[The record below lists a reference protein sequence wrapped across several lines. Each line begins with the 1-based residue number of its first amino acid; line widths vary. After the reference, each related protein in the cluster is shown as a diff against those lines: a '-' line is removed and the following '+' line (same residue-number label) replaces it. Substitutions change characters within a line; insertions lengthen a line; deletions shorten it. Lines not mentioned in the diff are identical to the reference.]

1 MSAPLIAFR
10 LSLIAFRQKDAAQ
23 DSVEFSEP
31 PGTTMADFATESEER
46 TANGGFYARRQLT
59 AAHALACYRCFLPD
73 LAGFTRLRCAG
84 PAPDEFQYSIPSQRV
99 RDPDRPR
106 WKMVS
111 PRKLRMDQC

>member
-10 LSLIAFRQKDAAQ
+10 LSLFAFRQKDAAQ

-31 PGTTMADFATESEER
+31 PGSTMEVLATESEER
-46 TANGGFYARRQLT
+46 TANGEERSYARRQLT

-99 RDPDRPR
+99 RNAGSVQWPQVAPL
-106 WKMVS
+106 
-111 PRKLRMDQC
+111 KLL